1 MLFKKNRKKVELS
14 EKEFRLIYDLF
25 YERVYRDAY
34 FVIKD
39 RYLAQD
45 IVQDTFVKA
54 YKHISNLESREKLG
68 AWLSTIATR
77 TAIDLIRK
85 QNTWNGIPTE
95 DLALNYMH
103 SKQEIASSVEVIVEN
118 ELIQEALIVKISE
131 LKPEYREVIVLKYI
145 HELKDTEI
153 AQWTDLKEGTV
164 KSRIHRAKKELRV
177 LIQKDE
183 SCKPLFGGE
192 IS

>member
-1 MLFKKNRKKVELS
+1 VLFKKNTKKAELS
-14 EKEFRLIYDLF
+14 EQEFRLIYDLF
-25 YERVYRDAY
+25 YDRVYRDAY

-95 DLALNYMH
+95 DLALDNMH
-103 SKQEIASSVEVIVEN
+103 SKQEIASSVEMIVEDG
-118 ELIQEALIVKISE
+118 LIQEALIVKISE

-145 HELKDTEI
+145 HELKDKEI

-164 KSRIHRAKKELRV
+164 KSRIHRAKKEIRI
-177 LIQKDE
+177 LIQQDE

-192 IS
+192 LS

>member
-1 MLFKKNRKKVELS
+1 MQFKKTPKKVELS
-14 EKEFRLIYDLF
+14 ESEFRLIYDLF
-25 YERVYRDAY
+25 YDRVYRDAY

-45 IVQDTFVKA
+45 IVQDTFIKA
-54 YKHISNLESREKLG
+54 YKHIDNLDKREKMG

-95 DLALNYMH
+95 DLMLDYRQTNCEVA
-103 SKQEIASSVEVIVEN
+103 ASVETIVEN
-118 ELIQEALIVKISE
+118 ELIQQVIIKKITE

-145 HELKDTEI
+145 HELKDKDI
-153 AQWTDLKEGTV
+153 SKWTDIKEGTI
-164 KSRIHRAKKELRV
+164 KSRIHRAKKELRI
-177 LIQKDE
+177 LIQQDE
-183 SCKPLFGGE
+183 SCKDLFGGE
-192 IS
+192 VL